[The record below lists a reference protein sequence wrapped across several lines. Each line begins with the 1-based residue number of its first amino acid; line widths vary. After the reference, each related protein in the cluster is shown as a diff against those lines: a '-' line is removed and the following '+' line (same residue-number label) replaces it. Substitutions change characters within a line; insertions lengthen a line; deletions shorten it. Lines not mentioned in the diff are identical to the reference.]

1 MAQPPK
7 PPQSTNEEKPEEGDA
22 KFRNLAEKSRPGG
35 EQKSTQTNAANP
47 FLEDIDKMSPQELAD
62 YLYALAEE
70 IIASPQE
77 YKIKMGLEQLNI
89 ADLDN
94 IDLNTPA
101 GRRKLAALLRL
112 LAEQVFRG
120 KEVYMGS
127 VVDKSK
133 DQGRGR

>member
-7 PPQSTNEEKPEEGDA
+7 PPQSTN
-22 KFRNLAEKSRPGG
+22 
-35 EQKSTQTNAANP
+35 QQNP

-77 YKIKMGLEQLNI
+77 YKIKMGLEQLDIN
-89 ADLDN
+89 DLDN

-120 KEVYMGS
+120 KEVYMGT